1 MFNTDSSRGST
12 IGQNETFT
20 AAYSVLNEPQAP
32 APSGGFLN
40 SSFSGAFSAG
50 TVAPSITANVNATGL
65 ATLDGTGNFAETASV
80 SATSGLFVNQTTTGT
95 YSVGGNGRGTVT
107 SLVITTAGVSGSLVT
122 LLLLLWLLLGRL
134 ISRRNP
140 SRRTLALFGVA
151 VLIAPML
158 AGCPPLRT
166 NQFVFYMVS
175 PTKAVMIHEASSD
188 ATPGITILEQ

>member
-65 ATLDGTGNFAETASV
+65 ATLDGTGNFA
-80 SATSGLFVNQTTTGT
+80 
-95 YSVGGNGRGTVT
+95 
-107 SLVITTAGVSGSLVT
+107 
-122 LLLLLWLLLGRL
+122 
-134 ISRRNP
+134 
-140 SRRTLALFGVA
+140 
-151 VLIAPML
+151 
-158 AGCPPLRT
+158 
-166 NQFVFYMVS
+166 
-175 PTKAVMIHEASSD
+175 
-188 ATPGITILEQ
+188 

>member
-107 SLVITTAGVSGSLVT
+107 SLVITTAGISGSLVT
-122 LLLLLWLLLGRL
+122 LLLLLCCSW
-134 ISRRNP
+134 
-140 SRRTLALFGVA
+140 A
-151 VLIAPML
+151 
-158 AGCPPLRT
+158 
-166 NQFVFYMVS
+166 
-175 PTKAVMIHEASSD
+175 ASSHA
-188 ATPGITILEQ
+188 ATRRGGL